1 MSDAQ
6 WRDEFLGVLAHL
18 EIHAE
23 QRDAA
28 LAALRTTIA
37 GNTPID
43 DLLVPLK
50 VAAGRTQFSAETIRL
65 WALKRLI
72 KSERRGGRWF
82 VNPRS
87 LAERIRRRSLPAL

>member
-1 MSDAQ
+1 MGHA

-37 GNTPID
+37 ANTPTD
-43 DLLVPLK
+43 ELVPLK
-50 VAAGRTQFSAETIRL
+50 VAAGHTQFSAETIRL
-65 WALKRLI
+65 WASKQLI
-72 KSERRGGRWF
+72 KGERRGGRWF
-82 VNPRS
+82 VDRQS
-87 LAERIRRRSLPAL
+87 LAERIRCRSLPAL